1 MSKLKLHK
9 VENVLNVC
17 VNTYDFDGLSQDKT
31 INQTQTYTC
40 GGVDFIYTVTKKMG
54 DNHITSCYY

>member
-31 INQTQTYTC
+31 INQTQIYTC
-40 GGVDFIYTVTKKMG
+40 GGVYVVDFIYTVTKNG
-54 DNHITSCYY
+54 R

>member
-40 GGVDFIYTVTKKMG
+40 GGVDFIYTVTKNG
-54 DNHITSCYY
+54 R